1 MNSIPNFLTIKR
13 EKIPR
18 GFSYPLKTSEL
29 IAAYDSAEINTE
41 TILNYSFN
49 HPNFRVHFWPPNVN
63 INHERLYIVIGAV
76 PTESAYAAG
85 EIIKSKTVPE
95 FIKWIKN
102 LLLLPVNSPMR
113 NQSQLWEFEISHIIS
128 NSKESI

>member
-1 MNSIPNFLTIKR
+1 M
-13 EKIPR
+13 
-18 GFSYPLKTSEL
+18 
-29 IAAYDSAEINTE
+29 
-41 TILNYSFN
+41 
-49 HPNFRVHFWPPNVN
+49 
-63 INHERLYIVIGAV
+63 IGAV
-76 PTESAYAAG
+76 PTESAYTAG

>member
-49 HPNFRVHFWPPNVN
+49 HPNFR
-63 INHERLYIVIGAV
+63 
-76 PTESAYAAG
+76 
-85 EIIKSKTVPE
+85 
-95 FIKWIKN
+95 FIFG
-102 LLLLPVNSPMR
+102 L
-113 NQSQLWEFEISHIIS
+113 QT
-128 NSKESI
+128 